1 MIAKGL
7 YGLIPFLVSIAL
19 TFGFALTFKEL
30 RKRAQ
35 RRSPLHG
42 KKAGHLPGQ
51 QLVERV
57 GHHHDEVMMS
67 ILLMYMALP
76 LMFTGW
82 AGFYVP
88 WDTMKWSWRE
98 SIFLAG
104 AVLLFGCGVYWY
116 IKHFNARSRAIDGL
130 AAERITGM
138 QLNRLVAQGCIVLHD
153 IPADGF
159 NIDHVVIGPCAVYAV
174 ETKSFRR
181 PKHERAGMAHRVTYD
196 GKRLFFADFNSPSP
210 IEQAARQAQWLR
222 RELHNVLGQDYPVVA
237 AVALPGWFIDRTD
250 EGKRSETV
258 VFTPMGK
265 GADFMARGAERI
277 LETQRRVV
285 AQALA
290 TRYPSLEL

>member
-1 MIAKGL
+1 MKGL
-7 YGLIPFLVSIAL
+7 YGLVPFLISVAL
-19 TFGFALTFKEL
+19 TLGFALTFKAL

-57 GHHHDEVMMS
+57 GNHQDEVMTAIM
-67 ILLMYMALP
+67 LMYMALP
-76 LMFTGW
+76 LMFAGW
-82 AGFYVP
+82 AGLYLP
-88 WDTMKWSWRE
+88 WTAIKWNWTE
-98 SIFLAG
+98 SVFLAG
-104 AVLLFGCGVYWY
+104 ALVLFGYGLYCY
-116 IKHFNARSRAIDGL
+116 IKHFNARSRAMDGL
-130 AAERITGM
+130 AAERVTGM
-138 QLNRLVAQGCIVLHD
+138 QLNRLVAQGCLVLHD

-159 NIDHVVIGPCAVYAV
+159 NIDHVVIGPNAVYAI

-181 PKHERAGMAHRVTYD
+181 PKHGGEGTAHRVTYD
-196 GKRLFFADFNSPSP
+196 GKRLIFADFNSPAP

-222 RELHNVLGQDYPVVA
+222 RELHNVLGQDYPVIP

-250 EGKRSETV
+250 EGRRSETV

-277 LETQRRVV
+277 PEAQRRVV